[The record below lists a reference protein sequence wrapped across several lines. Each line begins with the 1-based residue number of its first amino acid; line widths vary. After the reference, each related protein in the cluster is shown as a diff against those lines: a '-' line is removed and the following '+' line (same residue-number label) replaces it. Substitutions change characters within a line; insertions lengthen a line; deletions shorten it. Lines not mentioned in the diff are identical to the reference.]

1 MTARCLVSTWPANLR
16 SADEREARCRCCGE
30 PYDEPIFGLSRGKG
44 LCLSC
49 EYDLLEEARAPRR
62 RGHLIEL

>member
-1 MTARCLVSTWPANLR
+1 MGARCLVSTWPAHLR
-16 SADEREARCRCCGE
+16 SDGEREAICRCCGE
-30 PYDEPIFGLSRGKG
+30 PYDEPILGLSRGNG
-44 LCLSC
+44 LCPSC